1 MHDRGDRNFNTAAI
15 PQQSI
20 MTTQIDVIRH
30 GEPVGGRRYRGH
42 GVDDPLS
49 EKGWQQ
55 MWKAVADRSD
65 WQHIVSSPLSRCLD
79 FAQQLSKKLK
89 IGYSVDDRFK
99 EIGFGAWEGLSPDD
113 ILTRDINALE
123 HFYKDPIRNRPEG
136 AEPLETFSKRVW
148 DAYEDT
154 SRKHVNEKVLIVG
167 HAGVVRAITANIL
180 GMDLD
185 HVYSSL
191 KVEYGGIVTSI
202 IEDTRKSKMVIK
214 AR

>member
-1 MHDRGDRNFNTAAI
+1 MYDRGDRDFNTVSI
-15 PQQSI
+15 PQQSR

-55 MWKAVADRSD
+55 MWDAVADHSD
-65 WQHIVSSPLSRCLD
+65 WHHITSSPLSRCLD

-113 ILTRDINALE
+113 ILARDINALE

-148 DAYEDT
+148 DAYEDV
-154 SRKHVNEKVLIVG
+154 SRKHANEKVLIVG
-167 HAGVVRAITANIL
+167 HAGVIRAITANIL
-180 GMDLD
+180 GMDMD

-202 IEDTRKSKMVIK
+202 IEDSAEPKIVIK
-214 AR
+214 AG

>member
-1 MHDRGDRNFNTAAI
+1 MYDRGDRDFNTTSI
-15 PQQSI
+15 PQQYR

-55 MWKAVADRSD
+55 MWEAVADRSD
-65 WQHIVSSPLSRCLD
+65 WQYIASSPLSRCLD

-99 EIGFGAWEGLSPDD
+99 EIGFGAWEGLSTDD
-113 ILTRDINALE
+113 ILARDINALE
-123 HFYKDPIRNRPEG
+123 HFYKDPVRNRPEG

-148 DAYEDT
+148 EAYEDV

-167 HAGVVRAITANIL
+167 HAGVVRAISANIL
-180 GMDLD
+180 GMELG

-202 IEDTRKSKMVIK
+202 IEDEKSPKMVIK

>member
-1 MHDRGDRNFNTAAI
+1 
-15 PQQSI
+15 

-42 GVDDPLS
+42 GVDDPLT

-55 MWKAVADRSD
+55 MWDAVADRSD

-89 IGYSVDDRFK
+89 IDYSVDDRFK
-99 EIGFGAWEGLSPDD
+99 EIGFGTWEGLTADE
-113 ILTRDINALE
+113 ILANDINALIN
-123 HFYKDPIRNRPEG
+123 FYKDPISNRPEG
-136 AEPLETFSKRVW
+136 AEPLETFSSRVW
-148 DAYEDT
+148 EAYNEISRNHDT
-154 SRKHVNEKVLIVG
+154 ENVLIVG
-167 HAGVVRAITANIL
+167 HAGVIRAITANIL

-185 HVYSSL
+185 NIYRSL
-191 KVEYGGIVTSI
+191 KIEYGGIVTSI
-202 IEDTRKSKMVIK
+202 IEDAKNPKMVIK